1 VKIVFS
7 YARILVPLDG
17 SEFAERA
24 LPPALAIAEVMEAEL
39 VLCRV
44 AVPVP
49 RTRELIKAPRL
60 YNELVT
66 AAYREASLYLESLGS
81 KLSYGRLSVV
91 AKSGEGG
98 VARQI
103 VDHAAENDVDL
114 IVMSSHG
121 LSGVSRWVRGSV
133 AEKVLSGA
141 TCSTLVV
148 RVQPDLQEGEWRSMR
163 H

>member
-1 VKIVFS
+1 VFK
-7 YARILVPLDG
+7 YRRILVPLDG
-17 SEFAERA
+17 SEFAEEA
-24 LPPALAIAEVMEAEL
+24 LPPALAIAEGMEAEL

-44 AVPVP
+44 AVAVP
-49 RTRELIKAPRL
+49 RTRELNKAPGL

-66 AAYREASLYLESLGS
+66 AAYREARHYLESLRD
-81 KLSYGRLSVV
+81 KLNFGGLFVA

-103 VDHAAENDVDL
+103 VDRAADNRVDL

-133 AEKVLSGA
+133 AEKVLAGA
-141 TCSTLVV
+141 TCSILAV
-148 RVQPDLQEGEWRSMR
+148 RVRPDGEEGLGG
-163 H
+163 

>member
-1 VKIVFS
+1 
-7 YARILVPLDG
+7 
-17 SEFAERA
+17 
-24 LPPALAIAEVMEAEL
+24 
-39 VLCRV
+39 
-44 AVPVP
+44 
-49 RTRELIKAPRL
+49 LIETPRL

-66 AAYREASLYLESLGS
+66 AAYREARHHLESLQS
-81 KLSYGRLSVV
+81 RLDYGRLSVA

-103 VDHAAENDVDL
+103 VDHAAENEIDL

-148 RVQPDLQEGEWRSMR
+148 RVRPGREEGLGA
-163 H
+163 

>member
-7 YARILVPLDG
+7 YGRILVPLDG

-24 LPPALAIAEVMEAEL
+24 LPPALAIAEGMAAEL

-49 RTRELIKAPRL
+49 RTRELTKTPGL
-60 YNELVT
+60 YNDLVT
-66 AAYREASLYLESLGS
+66 AAYREASLYLENLRGKLG
-81 KLSYGRLSVV
+81 YDRLSVV
-91 AKSGEGG
+91 AKPGLGG

-103 VDHAAENDVDL
+103 VDHASENSVDL

-121 LSGVSRWVRGSV
+121 VSGVSRWVRGSV

-141 TCSTLVV
+141 TCSILVV
-148 RVQPDLQEGEWRSMR
+148 RVQQN
-163 H
+163 